1 MSIYFRKKITEVK
14 FIYTNN
20 SIRIDIIIIMQSD
33 YRYVLVCYFT
43 LNIWDILLMLSI
55 IHDIMS

>member
-20 SIRIDIIIIMQSD
+20 SIRIVIIIMQLD

-55 IHDIMS
+55 IHYIMN